1 MTNPPRTPAECLA
14 TILRWL
20 SLAVDGHS
28 TWGRLERPLA
38 LLILD
43 RLRTINQA
51 FARLAARIGAGK
63 YAPRRPADAP
73 RQGENR
79 KPRGPNKLPQ
89 GFAWLVKLVPETAVY
104 GSQLQVLFADPAM
117 AALLAAAP
125 GPIGRP
131 LRSLCRMLGVAPPP
145 ILAPPPAVRPRTR
158 PPKPERPPAPP
169 RPKKP
174 GKPRYVFGLRYPPPL
189 PDPT

>member
-1 MTNPPRTPAECLA
+1 M
-14 TILRWL
+14 
-20 SLAVDGHS
+20 
-28 TWGRLERPLA
+28 WGGFSRPLA

-43 RLRTINQA
+43 RIRTINQA
-51 FARLAARIGAGK
+51 FARLAERIRAGT
-63 YAPRRPADAP
+63 YIPRRPPDTP
-73 RQGENR
+73 RQRAGPHPR
-79 KPRGPNKLPQ
+79 KKNPLPQ

-104 GSQLQVLFADPAM
+104 GSQLQVLFADPEM

-125 GPIGRP
+125 APLGRP
-131 LRSLCRMLGVAPPP
+131 LRSLCWMLGVRPPP

-158 PPKPERPPAPP
+158 PPKPERPPAPT

-174 GKPRYVFGLRYPPPL
+174 EKPRYVFGLRYPPPF